1 MNLREVRDR
10 IASVKSTQK
19 ITAAMKLV
27 SAAKLRRAQT
37 AIEGMSHYSDKLNGM
52 LASFLGSGTGI
63 TTELAVKRDCKR
75 VAVIAVASDTG
86 LCGTFNT
93 NVINRVRAVLDGY
106 MASNVEVEVYTV
118 GKKMHDAVKKLGYT
132 LHEELMSQSSTPQYS
147 KVATVARNLMA
158 RFSDGAIDKVEVVY
172 SHFKSA
178 AKQEPVNEILLPV
191 ELKMAEADSQ
201 AAVDYIVEPGRDELL
216 GALVPKVVEV
226 KMYTALLDAVAAEH
240 AARVLAMQVAT
251 DNATD
256 LISELTLEYNKG
268 RQQAI
273 TNELLDIMSGA
284 GANR

>member
-37 AIEGMSHYSDKLNGM
+37 AIEGMLHYSEKLGSL
-52 LASFLGSGTGI
+52 LASLLSSSTGF
-63 TTELAVKRDCKR
+63 TTELAAKRDCKK
-75 VAVIAVASDTG
+75 AVIIAVASDTG
-86 LCGTFNT
+86 LCGTFNA
-93 NVINRVRAVLDGY
+93 NVIGRMRAVLDGY
-106 MASNVEVEVYTV
+106 RASNTEVEIYTV

-132 LHEELMSQSSTPQYS
+132 PREELMPQSSAPRYNDI
-147 KVATVARNLMA
+147 AIVARDLME
-158 RFSDGAIDKVEVVY
+158 RFRSGGIDRVEVVH

-178 AKQEPVNEILLPV
+178 AKQEPVNEVLLPV
-191 ELKMAEADSQ
+191 ELKKAEEEA
-201 AAVDYIVEPGRDELL
+201 AHAVDYIVEPGREELL
-216 GALVPKVVEV
+216 AALVPKVVEV
-226 KMYTALLDAVAAEH
+226 QLFTALLDAVAAEH
-240 AARVLAMQVAT
+240 AARVLAMQIAT

-273 TNELLDIMSGA
+273 TNELLDIVS

>member
-52 LASFLGSGTGI
+52 LASFLGSGTGF

-132 LHEELMSQSSTPQYS
+132 PHEELMSQSSTPQYS

-178 AKQEPVNEILLPV
+178 AKLEPVNEILLPV

-226 KMYTALLDAVAAEH
+226 KMQTALLDAVAAEH

>member
-37 AIEGMSHYSDKLNGM
+37 AIEGMSHYSDRLHGL
-52 LASFLGSGTGI
+52 LASFLSSSTGF
-63 TTELAVKRDCKR
+63 TTELAAVRDCKK
-75 VAVIAVASDTG
+75 VVVIAVASDTG
-86 LCGTFNT
+86 LCGTFNA
-93 NVINRVRAVLDGY
+93 NIINKTRAVLDGY
-106 MASNVEVEVYTV
+106 KASDAEVEVYTV

-132 LHEELMSQSSTPQYS
+132 PREELMPQSAAPQYNEI
-147 KVATVARNLMA
+147 ATVARDLIE
-158 RFSDGAIDKVEVVY
+158 RFRSGGIDRVEVVH

-178 AKQEPVNEILLPV
+178 AKQESVNEVLLPV
-191 ELKMAEADSQ
+191 ELKMAENATPT
-201 AAVDYIVEPGRDELL
+201 VDYIVEPGRKELL
-216 GALVPKVVEV
+216 GALVPKVIEV
-226 KMYTALLDAVAAEH
+226 QLFTTLLDAVAAEH
-240 AARVLAMQVAT
+240 AARVLAMQIAT

-284 GANR
+284 NR

>member
-52 LASFLGSGTGI
+52 LASFLGSGTGF

-132 LHEELMSQSSTPQYS
+132 PHEELMSQSSTPQYS
-147 KVATVARNLMA
+147 EVAIVARNLMA

-240 AARVLAMQVAT
+240 AARVLAMQIAT

-284 GANR
+284 NR

>member
-37 AIEGMSHYSDKLNGM
+37 AIENMSRYSGKLNGL
-52 LASFLGSGTGI
+52 LASLLSSSNGF
-63 TTELAVKRDCKR
+63 TTDLAAERDCKR
-75 VAVIAVASDTG
+75 TVVIAVASDTG
-86 LCGTFNT
+86 LCGTFNA
-93 NVINRVRAVLDGY
+93 NIINRMRSLLDGY
-106 MASNVEVEVYTV
+106 KTSNIDVEVYTV
-118 GKKMHDAVKKLGYT
+118 GKKMYDAVKKLGYT
-132 LHEELMSQSSTPQYS
+132 PCEELMPQSSAPQYGD
-147 KVATVARNLMA
+147 VAAVVRGLME
-158 RFSDGAIDKVEVVY
+158 RFSSGGVDRVEVVY

-178 AKQEPVNEILLPV
+178 AKQEPTVEQLLPV
-191 ELKMAEADSQ
+191 ELKMGEMTSPAI
-201 AAVDYIVEPGRDELL
+201 DYIVEPGRKELL
-216 GALVPKVVEV
+216 QALVPKVVEV
-226 KMYTALLDAVAAEH
+226 QLFTALLDAVAAEH

-273 TNELLDIMSGA
+273 TNELLDIMSGSA
-284 GANR
+284 SNR

>member
-132 LHEELMSQSSTPQYS
+132 PHEELMSQSSTSQYS

-240 AARVLAMQVAT
+240 AARVLAMQIAT

-284 GANR
+284 NR

>member
-52 LASFLGSGTGI
+52 LASFLGSGTGF

-86 LCGTFNT
+86 LCGTFNA
-93 NVINRVRAVLDGY
+93 NVINRVRTVLDGY
-106 MASNVEVEVYTV
+106 KASNIEVEVYAM
-118 GKKMHDAVKKLGYT
+118 GRKMHDAVKKLGYT
-132 LHEELMSQSSTPQYS
+132 PHEELMSQSSTPQYS
-147 KVATVARNLMA
+147 EVAILARNLMA

>member
-37 AIEGMSHYSDKLNGM
+37 AIENMSRYSGKLNGL
-52 LASFLGSGTGI
+52 LASLLSSSNGF
-63 TTELAVKRDCKR
+63 TTDLAAERDCKR
-75 VAVIAVASDTG
+75 TVVIAVASDTG
-86 LCGTFNT
+86 LCGTFNA
-93 NVINRVRAVLDGY
+93 NIINRMRSLLDGY
-106 MASNVEVEVYTV
+106 KASNIDVEVYTV
-118 GKKMHDAVKKLGYT
+118 GKKMYDAVKKLGYT
-132 LHEELMSQSSTPQYS
+132 PREELMPQSSAPQYGD
-147 KVATVARNLMA
+147 VAAVVRGLME
-158 RFSDGAIDKVEVVY
+158 RFSSGGVDRVEVVY

-178 AKQEPVNEILLPV
+178 AKQEPTVEQLLPV
-191 ELKMAEADSQ
+191 ELKMAEEDSL
-201 AAVDYIVEPGRDELL
+201 AAVDYIVEPGREELL
-216 GALVPKVVEV
+216 NALVPKVVEV
-226 KMYTALLDAVAAEH
+226 RMYTALIDAVAAEH

-251 DNATD
+251 DNATE

-284 GANR
+284 GSNG

>member
-37 AIEGMSHYSDKLNGM
+37 AIEGMSHYSDRLNGM
-52 LASFLGSGTGI
+52 LASFLGSAAGF

-75 VAVIAVASDTG
+75 VAVIAVASATG
-86 LCGTFNT
+86 LCGTFNA
-93 NVINRVRAVLDGY
+93 NVINKVRTVLDGY
-106 MASNVEVEVYTV
+106 RASDVEVEVYTV
-118 GKKMHDAVKKLGYT
+118 GKKMNDAVKKLGYT
-132 LHEELMSQSSTPQYS
+132 TSEELLSQSVAPQYS
-147 KVATVARNLMA
+147 EVATVVRDLMA
-158 RFSDGAIDKVEVVY
+158 RFCDGAIDKVEVVY

-178 AKQEPVNEILLPV
+178 AKQEPVNETLLPV
-191 ELKMAEADSQ
+191 ELKAAEDTAP
-201 AAVDYIVEPGRDELL
+201 AVDYIVEPGREELL
-216 GALVPKVVEV
+216 NALVPKVVEV
-226 KMYTALLDAVAAEH
+226 KLFTALLDAVAAEH
-240 AARVLAMQVAT
+240 AARVLAMQIAT

>member
-37 AIEGMSHYSDKLNGM
+37 AIENMSRYSGKLNGLLVSLLSSSNGFTTD
-52 LASFLGSGTGI
+52 LAA
-63 TTELAVKRDCKR
+63 ERDCKR
-75 VAVIAVASDTG
+75 TVVIAVASDTG
-86 LCGTFNT
+86 LCGTFNA
-93 NVINRVRAVLDGY
+93 NIINRMRSLLDGY
-106 MASNVEVEVYTV
+106 KTSNIDVEVYTV
-118 GKKMHDAVKKLGYT
+118 GKKMYDAVKKLGYT
-132 LHEELMSQSSTPQYS
+132 PREELMPQSSAPQYGD
-147 KVATVARNLMA
+147 VAAVVRGLME
-158 RFSDGAIDKVEVVY
+158 RFSSGGVDRVEVVY

-178 AKQEPVNEILLPV
+178 AKQEPTVEQLLPV
-191 ELKMAEADSQ
+191 ELKMGEMTSPAI
-201 AAVDYIVEPGRDELL
+201 DYIVEPGRKELL
-216 GALVPKVVEV
+216 QALVPKVVEV
-226 KMYTALLDAVAAEH
+226 QLFTALLDAVAAEH

-273 TNELLDIMSGA
+273 TNELLDIMSGSA
-284 GANR
+284 SNR

>member
-52 LASFLGSGTGI
+52 LASFLGSGTGF

-147 KVATVARNLMA
+147 EVAIVARNLMA

-226 KMYTALLDAVAAEH
+226 KMQTALLDAVAAEH

>member
-37 AIEGMSHYSDKLNGM
+37 AIENMSRYSGKLNGL
-52 LASFLGSGTGI
+52 LASLLSSSNGF
-63 TTELAVKRDCKR
+63 TTDLAAERDCKR
-75 VAVIAVASDTG
+75 TVVIAVASDTG
-86 LCGTFNT
+86 LCGTFNA
-93 NVINRVRAVLDGY
+93 NIINRMRSLLDGY
-106 MASNVEVEVYTV
+106 KTSNIDVEVYTV
-118 GKKMHDAVKKLGYT
+118 GKKMYDAVKKLGYT
-132 LHEELMSQSSTPQYS
+132 PREELMPQSSAPQYGD
-147 KVATVARNLMA
+147 VAAVVRGLME
-158 RFSDGAIDKVEVVY
+158 RFSSGGVDRVEVVY

-178 AKQEPVNEILLPV
+178 AKQEPTVEQLLPV
-191 ELKMAEADSQ
+191 ELKMGEMTSLAI
-201 AAVDYIVEPGRDELL
+201 DYIVEPGRKELL
-216 GALVPKVVEV
+216 QALVPKVVEV
-226 KMYTALLDAVAAEH
+226 QLFTALLDAVASEH

-273 TNELLDIMSGA
+273 TNELLDIMSGTSSN
-284 GANR
+284 G

>member
-52 LASFLGSGTGI
+52 LASFLGSGTGF

-191 ELKMAEADSQ
+191 ELKMAETDSQ

-226 KMYTALLDAVAAEH
+226 KMQTALLDAVAAEH

>member
-37 AIEGMSHYSDKLNGM
+37 AIENMSRYSGKLNGL
-52 LASFLGSGTGI
+52 LASLLSSSNGF
-63 TTELAVKRDCKR
+63 TTDLAAERDCKR
-75 VAVIAVASDTG
+75 TVVIAVASDTG
-86 LCGTFNT
+86 LCGTFNA
-93 NVINRVRAVLDGY
+93 NIINRMRSLLDGY
-106 MASNVEVEVYTV
+106 KTSNIDVEVYTV
-118 GKKMHDAVKKLGYT
+118 GKKMYDAVKKLGYT
-132 LHEELMSQSSTPQYS
+132 PREELMPQSSAPQYGD
-147 KVATVARNLMA
+147 VAAVVRGLME
-158 RFSDGAIDKVEVVY
+158 RFSSGGVDRVEVVY

-178 AKQEPVNEILLPV
+178 AKQEPTVEQLLPV
-191 ELKMAEADSQ
+191 ELKMGDTTSPAI
-201 AAVDYIVEPGRDELL
+201 DYIVEPGRKELL
-216 GALVPKVVEV
+216 QALVPKVVEV
-226 KMYTALLDAVAAEH
+226 QLFTALLDAVAAEH

-273 TNELLDIMSGA
+273 TNELLDIMSGSA
-284 GANR
+284 SNR

>member
-37 AIEGMSHYSDKLNGM
+37 AIENMSRYSGKLNGL
-52 LASFLGSGTGI
+52 LASLLSSSNGF
-63 TTELAVKRDCKR
+63 TTDLAAERDCKR
-75 VAVIAVASDTG
+75 TVVIAVASDTG
-86 LCGTFNT
+86 LCGTFNA
-93 NVINRVRAVLDGY
+93 NIINRMRSLLDGY
-106 MASNVEVEVYTV
+106 KTSNIDVEVYTV
-118 GKKMHDAVKKLGYT
+118 GKKMYDAVKKLGYT
-132 LHEELMSQSSTPQYS
+132 PREELMPQSSAPQFDD
-147 KVATVARNLMA
+147 VAAVVRGLME
-158 RFSDGAIDKVEVVY
+158 RFSSGGVDRVEVVY

-178 AKQEPVNEILLPV
+178 AKQEPTVEQLLPV
-191 ELKMAEADSQ
+191 ELKMGEMTSPAI
-201 AAVDYIVEPGRDELL
+201 DYIVEPGRKELL
-216 GALVPKVVEV
+216 DALVPKVVEV
-226 KMYTALLDAVAAEH
+226 QLFTALLDAVAAEH

-273 TNELLDIMSGA
+273 TNELLDIMSGSA
-284 GANR
+284 SNR

>member
-27 SAAKLRRAQT
+27 SAAKLRRAQM

-52 LASFLGSGTGI
+52 LASFLSSCTWF

-75 VAVIAVASDTG
+75 VAVVAVASDTG
-86 LCGTFNT
+86 LCGTFNA
-93 NVINRVRAVLDGY
+93 NIINRVRAVLEAY
-106 MASNVEVEVYTV
+106 KAANVEVEVYAV

-132 LHEELMSQSSTPQYS
+132 PHEELMSQSATPQYND
-147 KVATVARNLMA
+147 VATVARELMQ
-158 RFSDGAIDKVEVVY
+158 RFLTGEIDRVELVY

-178 AKQEPVNEILLPV
+178 AKQEPVNEVLLPV
-191 ELKMAEADSQ
+191 ELKMAEEDSL
-201 AAVDYIVEPGRDELL
+201 AAVDYIVEPGREELL

-226 KMYTALLDAVAAEH
+226 RMYTALLDAVAAEH

>member
-27 SAAKLRRAQT
+27 SAAKLRRAQS
-37 AIEGMSHYSDKLNGM
+37 AIEGMSHYSDGLKAL
-52 LASFLGSGTGI
+52 LTSILSSSPVF
-63 TTELAVKRDCKR
+63 TTELAVKRDCKK
-75 VAVIAVASDTG
+75 VVVIAVASDTG
-86 LCGTFNT
+86 LCGTFNA
-93 NVINRVRAVLDGY
+93 NVIGRMRAVLDGFK
-106 MASNVEVEVYTV
+106 ASNTEVEVYTV
-118 GKKMHDAVKKLGYT
+118 GKKMHDAVSKLGYKP
-132 LHEELMSQSSTPQYS
+132 LENLMSQSSSPQYNEIA
-147 KVATVARNLMA
+147 VIARELMA
-158 RFSDGAIDKVEVVY
+158 RFCNGEVDRVEVVY

-178 AKQEPVNEILLPV
+178 AKQEPVNDTLLPV
-191 ELKMAEADSQ
+191 ELKVAED
-201 AAVDYIVEPGRDELL
+201 AAAVVDYIVEPSREGLL
-216 GALVPKVVEV
+216 NALVPKVVEV
-226 KMYTALLDAVAAEH
+226 QLFTALLDAVAAEH

-284 GANR
+284 GFGR

>member
-52 LASFLGSGTGI
+52 LASFLGSGTGF

-132 LHEELMSQSSTPQYS
+132 PHEELMSQSSTPQYS

-178 AKQEPVNEILLPV
+178 AKLEPVNEILLPV

-226 KMYTALLDAVAAEH
+226 KMQTALLDAVAAEH

-284 GANR
+284 NR